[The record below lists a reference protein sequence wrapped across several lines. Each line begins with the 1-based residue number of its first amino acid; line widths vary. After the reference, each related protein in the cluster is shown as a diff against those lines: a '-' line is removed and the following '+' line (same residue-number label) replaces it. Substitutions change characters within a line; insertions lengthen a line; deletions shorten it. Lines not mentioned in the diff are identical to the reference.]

1 MIIIIMLV
9 ALHNGESKF
18 NYSRTQKP
26 ITRDV
31 FNYIKTKEK
40 GSHSHW
46 GHNTGQFMPTT
57 FKSSVLSL

>member
-31 FNYIKTKEK
+31 VNYIKTKEK

-46 GHNTGQFMPTT
+46 GHNTIMPTT